1 MYPSSKESQQH
12 PGLCWQQVEGG
23 DPSPQLSTGEA
34 TSGVLGPVLDS
45 PVQERFGARLEQVQ
59 GRAKKMIKEPVYL
72 PYEERLKDLG
82 LFSFKKRR
90 LWGILSMHTKP

>member
-1 MYPSSKESQQH
+1 
-12 PGLCWQQVEGG
+12 
-23 DPSPQLSTGEA
+23 
-34 TSGVLGPVLDS
+34 
-45 PVQERFGARLEQVQ
+45 
-59 GRAKKMIKEPVYL
+59 MIKEPVYP